1 MKTPEEMAEDWLLG
15 RWYAV
20 HDPTISG
27 ESKVAFL
34 AGYQAAKDEDKA
46 KLQNLEANWKFCCED
61 KNRLIKELAA
71 TERALD
77 KVTDADK
84 VMPQWISVKERLP
97 EINQEVLISYGKK
110 PFLLI
115 AFLYHPQY
123 PKKDVKVFC
132 GTNNTNYSLE
142 YVTHW
147 MPAPEPPKE

>member
-1 MKTPEEMAEDWLLG
+1 MSKTPEQMAEEYGTGIDLCCG
-15 RWYAV
+15 TSDIIIAAEK
-20 HDPTISG
+20 G
-27 ESKVAFL
+27 FL
-34 AGYQAAKDEDKA
+34 AGYKAAKD
-46 KLQNLEANWKFCCED
+46 Q
-61 KNRLIKELAA
+61 LAD
-71 TERALD
+71 TG
-77 KVTDADK
+77 K
-84 VMPQWISVKERLP
+84 VMNSSKNSNDWISVKDRLP

-147 MPAPEPPKE
+147 MPLPEPPRKTK